1 MILFF
6 KDIGRNKVCFKKQ
19 APEEITYDWLCKQV
33 KPYLLSNNLD
43 FLENSKGTVTVLAGM
58 QTVGEIIIEE
68 E

>member
-1 MILFF
+1 MVLFF

-19 APEEITYDWLCKQV
+19 APTKITYDWLYEQV

-43 FLENSKGTVTVLAGM
+43 FLENNKGTVTVFAGM

>member
-6 KDIGRNKVCFKKQ
+6 KDIGRNKACFKKQ
-19 APEEITYDWLCKQV
+19 APAEITYDWLYEQV

-43 FLENSKGTVTVLAGM
+43 FLETFNGTITVLAGM

>member
-6 KDIGRNKVCFKKQ
+6 KDIGHSKACFKKQ
-19 APEEITYDWLCKQV
+19 APAEITYDWLYNQV
-33 KPYLLSNNLD
+33 KPYLFSNNLD
-43 FLENSKGTVTVLAGM
+43 FLENSKGTVTVFAGM

>member
-1 MILFF
+1 MVLFF

-19 APEEITYDWLCKQV
+19 APTEITYDWLYEQV

-43 FLENSKGTVTVLAGM
+43 FLENNKGTVTVFAGM